1 MNMYPVTL
9 RGGLQVPTCAV
20 GIVVL
25 STVDALVA
33 ARVLTLGCFLELSRN
48 AAIGASGDDELG
60 WKTKT
65 GLFFANF
72 HIHRSFFSTPCS
84 ASFGEGNAGYS
95 GEETKR
101 LEEASQV
108 QLLAETKPWITLRIV
123 AG

>member
-1 MNMYPVTL
+1 MYPVTL

-48 AAIGASGDDELG
+48 AAIGASGDDKLL

-72 HIHRSFFSTPCS
+72 HIHRSFL
-84 ASFGEGNAGYS
+84 ARRALL
-95 GEETKR
+95 R
-101 LEEASQV
+101 LEKATLGILEKRQKNVLKKPAKSSCSQRPN
-108 QLLAETKPWITLRIV
+108 L
-123 AG
+123 G